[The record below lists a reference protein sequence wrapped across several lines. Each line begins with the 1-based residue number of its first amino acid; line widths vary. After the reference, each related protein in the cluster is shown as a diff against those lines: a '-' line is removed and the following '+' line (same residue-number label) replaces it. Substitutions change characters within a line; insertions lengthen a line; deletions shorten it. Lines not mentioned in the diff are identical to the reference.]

1 MESIDNLQRRPSESN
16 AAREKFS
23 SQNAGDGKIL
33 KIIPKIIIQV
43 NVKFRISRQFGE
55 LTSV

>member
-16 AAREKFS
+16 AARYSEEKFS

-33 KIIPKIIIQV
+33 
-43 NVKFRISRQFGE
+43 
-55 LTSV
+55 

>member
-33 KIIPKIIIQV
+33 KIIQV

>member
-1 MESIDNLQRRPSESN
+1 MVSIDNLQRRPSESN

-23 SQNAGDGKIL
+23 PQNAGDGKIL
-33 KIIPKIIIQV
+33 KIIPKIP